1 MSSLFLISRRWDAR
15 RLRVG
20 RVTDCFRNDFDV
32 LARGVGGG
40 VGMRGVVDEKG
51 RIVFHRVGVRAC

>member
-1 MSSLFLISRRWDAR
+1 VSSFISRRWDAR

-32 LARGVGGG
+32 WPRGWG